1 MHASAKIWQTKSP
14 RGTQPMGSWPG
25 RYRYYKACSSY
36 PLSCQDI
43 QSRLKCPALTHLG
56 NWEEIYT
63 EVLASITAIL
73 RSTDFE
79 VF

>member
-1 MHASAKIWQTKSP
+1 MVGYKH
-14 RGTQPMGSWPG
+14 
-25 RYRYYKACSSY
+25 RYLFYFLLPFFLVFQANGNDRSVY
-36 PLSCQDI
+36 PLNCQDI

-63 EVLASITAIL
+63 AALASITAIL